1 VKELIMSKGYGVK
14 LDSELIRL
22 IDLERQRIAA
32 TEFLVPSRTAV
43 IKRWAK
49 RADAQATT
57 VSGK

>member
-1 VKELIMSKGYGVK
+1 
-14 LDSELIRL
+14 LIRL